1 MKKLSIILFV
11 LYLLC
16 SSNVNATDSECF
28 GRNKTPWQKMLIVL
42 NNYGV
47 DTVGI
52 EVVDFMP
59 ENNLENIVFDFAK
72 KCHVRVSRKWIR
84 ENISYYTYIGDAI
97 SEVMEKKY
105 KHRKGEKYDYYKTC
119 YSTSSYSYD
128 EFIKKYPNSKHIEE
142 LTRKKLCVN
151 AHYAWYCAKDEK
163 GADWAYQFQDGREC
177 PYEGFSHTADTNRIY
192 CEMYEEW
199 HRLYWEYLKDDDF
212 DCSRFDT
219 FMAKYN
225 QFAKVY
231 EMDAANKASYCRDN
245 QAWRMAKETNTIDAY
260 RDYLGKYPY
269 GFHAYETN
277 KKIKDYEDW
286 LDAREADNHA
296 AYAAYCENHPFGDSI
311 GVARMLMHRM
321 EESDWQ
327 RVKDSKNWLDLQALL
342 DRYPGGYY
350 SDSATAAI
358 NALFATSETNMN
370 DVFYSIGGCS
380 VTDTGVVCIANTSIK
395 EYNLRFTFTHR
406 GRTVMQKNLRSGE
419 SYQFKLKN
427 GSYHVVVDNPDNIP
441 FKGFSDPYAIHG
453 DMTISSKVY
462 RFDYYS
468 YPNSA
473 KSLDKSKLESLYSDR
488 KAVDRAWSAM
498 YAYLEKNKITV
509 WRNTNECIKDH
520 VFFLYTDGYSVSSQ
534 HKDVFLT
541 GDALKENKKVFADE
555 YMTEE
560 DLRIL
565 CEYRIPVRV
574 VMFNPAT
581 QKNDVLEYSVAELK
595 RLKAKK

>member
-1 MKKLSIILFV
+1 MKKFSIIPL
-11 LYLLC
+11 LLC
-16 SSNVNATDSECF
+16 MLCSLNVNATETEYF

-177 PYEGFSHTADTNRIY
+177 PYVGFSHTADTNRIY

-296 AYAAYCENHPFGDSI
+296 AYAAYCEKHPSGDSI
-311 GVARMLMHRM
+311 NVARELMRRM

-327 RVKDSKNWLDLQALL
+327 RVKDSKNWLDFQALL

-358 NALFATSETNMN
+358 KALFATPETNMN
-370 DVFYSIGGCS
+370 DVFEIFGLCS
-380 VTDTGVVCIANTSIK
+380 VADTGVVCIANNSK
-395 EYNLRFTFTHR
+395 LEYNLRFTFTHR
-406 GRTVMQKNLRSGE
+406 DRTVLQRTLRPGE
-419 SYQFKLKN
+419 SHQFKLKN
-427 GSYHVVVDNPDNIP
+427 GSYHVVIDIPENIRIQ
-441 FKGFSDPYAIHG
+441 GLSDPYATHG
-453 DMTISSKVY
+453 NMTVSSNVY
-462 RFDYYS
+462 RFNYYS
-468 YPNSA
+468 FPKNDETETI
-473 KSLDKSKLESLYSDR
+473 DKSARER
-488 KAVDRAWSAM
+488 KYNDKKAEDRAMAAM
-498 YAYLEKNKITV
+498 YSYLEKNKITV
-509 WRNTNECIKDH
+509 WFNEHFCIKDR
-520 VFFLYTDGYSVSSQ
+520 VIIWYFNGYNTNSQ
-534 HKDVFLT
+534 YKDVLLT
-541 GDALKENKKVFADE
+541 GDDLKENKKVFADE
-555 YMTEE
+555 YMGEKSLE
-560 DLRIL
+560 VFGIPMRI
-565 CEYRIPVRV
+565 
-574 VMFNPAT
+574 VMFNPPT
-581 QKNDVLEYSVAELK
+581 QTNVVFEYSVAELK
-595 RLKAKK
+595 RLKKK